1 MFINNNITFQR
12 LIANINVGIA
22 KRNKYAKVPFC
33 NFNEKILQCLC
44 RLGYIESFKIIK
56 SNESVHFLVF
66 FKFDVNGRQCLQG
79 LRCIRYLDRQRNLRN
94 KTVKNLIKGQKV
106 FRGTWLVNTFY
117 DILTDDEAI
126 SRDLTGIHFL
136 LIT

>member
-1 MFINNNITFQR
+1 MFIYNNITFNR
-12 LIANINVGIA
+12 LIANINIGIA
-22 KRNKYAKVPFC
+22 KRNKYAKVPFS
-33 NFNEKILQCLC
+33 NFNEKILHCLY

-56 SNESVHFLVF
+56 YNKTIHFLVF
-66 FKFDVNGRQCLQG
+66 FKFDVNGKQCLQG

-94 KTVKNLIKGQKV
+94 KTIKNLIKGQKV
-106 FRGTWLVNTFY
+106 FKGTWLVNTFY

-126 SRDLTGIHFL
+126 ARDLDGVHFL